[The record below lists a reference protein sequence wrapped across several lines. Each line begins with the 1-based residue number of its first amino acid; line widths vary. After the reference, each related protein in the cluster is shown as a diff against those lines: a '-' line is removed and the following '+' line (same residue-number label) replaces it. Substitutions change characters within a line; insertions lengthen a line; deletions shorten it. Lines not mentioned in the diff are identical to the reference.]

1 MLLHIE
7 FARFP
12 VFPALSSIPA
22 LPTLRNN
29 RPRLSPGKL
38 GPAALLRAAID
49 PVVAIGSLAI
59 SVLWFEVRFDGP
71 YLILALLVFS
81 MTYPTS
87 LAQNASGPAA
97 LMRDVIMGWLAI
109 MTLLALAGWASG
121 TLGAF
126 DQRAI
131 LAWLVATPPALF
143 AAHRL
148 IPALLPRL
156 LAADGVRRT
165 AVIAGANETGCRL
178 AERIAANP
186 SLGTR
191 VAGYFDDRGADRAD
205 HAGRGPS
212 LGSLNQLSDY
222 VKAHRVDLIYIALP
236 MASQP
241 RILRLL
247 EELHDTTA
255 SIYFAPDVCFFD
267 LVQGRIDTIGGL
279 PVVAVRESPFYGADG
294 LIKRGSD
301 IILAS
306 AILVLILPLMLA
318 IAIGVK
324 LSSPGP
330 ALFKQ
335 RRYGLDGREIVVYKF
350 RSMNVTQD
358 GNLIRQATRGDVRVT
373 RFGAF
378 LRTSSLDE
386 LPQFINVLQGRM
398 SVVGPRPHAI
408 AHNEMYRKL
417 IRGYMIRHKVKPG
430 ITGLAQVNGMRGE
443 TSSLDK
449 MQMRIEYDL
458 AYLRNWS
465 LLLDLRIVLK
475 TIVVVLGRQNAH

>member
-1 MLLHIE
+1 M
-7 FARFP
+7 
-12 VFPALSSIPA
+12 
-22 LPTLRNN
+22 PTLPAFHDTQ
-29 RPRLSPGKL
+29 PRLSLSKPGL
-38 GPAALLRAAID
+38 AALLRTAID
-49 PVVAIGSLAI
+49 PVVAIGALVI
-59 SVLWFEVRFDGP
+59 SVLWFEGRFDGT
-71 YLILALLVFS
+71 YLILALLVFP

-87 LAQNASGPAA
+87 LVRNTSDSAA
-97 LMRDVIMGWLAI
+97 LLRDIVWGWLAMI
-109 MTLLALAGWASG
+109 VLLTLVGWVSG

-126 DQRAI
+126 NQRAI
-131 LAWLVATPPALF
+131 LAWLVITPPALF

-148 IPALLPRL
+148 IASIMPRL
-156 LAADGVRRT
+156 LAAEGLQRT

-178 AERIAANP
+178 GERIGANP
-186 SLGTR
+186 FLGTR
-191 VAGYFDDRGADRAD
+191 VTGYFDDRCTDRINHVA
-205 HAGRGPS
+205 RGPS
-212 LGSLNQLSDY
+212 LGSLSQLADY
-222 VKAHRVDLIYIALP
+222 VKAHHVDLIYIALP

-255 SIYFAPDVCFFD
+255 SIYFAPDVHLFD
-267 LVQGRIDTIGGL
+267 LVQARVDTVGGL

-294 LIKRGSD
+294 LIKRASD

-306 AILVLILPLMLA
+306 TILILISPVMCA

-350 RSMNVTQD
+350 RSMNVLED
-358 GNLIRQATRGDVRVT
+358 GNVIRQATRGDLRVT

-378 LRTSSLDE
+378 LRASSLDE

-443 TSSLDK
+443 TNSLDK

-465 LLLDLRIVLK
+465 LWLDLQIVVRTIAVVLK
-475 TIVVVLGRQNAH
+475 RQDAH